1 VTHRLLLHQ
10 MQDLMIPLQETR
22 LSSSGSSTRTLNVTM
37 FPSLMINSGAQLGV
51 IGTVSHVGL
60 SFILA
65 PSSGH
70 ECLDDVMLFMYLI
83 DVASVSQLCFLPFI
97 IIYITW
103 DVVKIA

>member
-1 VTHRLLLHQ
+1 MFLF
-10 MQDLMIPLQETR
+10 LMI
-22 LSSSGSSTRTLNVTM
+22 SSGAR
-37 FPSLMINSGAQLGV
+37 LGV

-65 PSSGH
+65 PLSGH

-83 DVASVSQLCFLPFI
+83 DVTSVSQLFSLPFM
-97 IIYITW
+97 IYITW

>member
-1 VTHRLLLHQ
+1 MGVT
-10 MQDLMIPLQETR
+10 
-22 LSSSGSSTRTLNVTM
+22 GTM
-37 FPSLMINSGAQLGV
+37 
-51 IGTVSHVGL
+51 SHVGL

-65 PSSGH
+65 PLSGH

-83 DVASVSQLCFLPFI
+83 DVVSVSQLCHLPFI